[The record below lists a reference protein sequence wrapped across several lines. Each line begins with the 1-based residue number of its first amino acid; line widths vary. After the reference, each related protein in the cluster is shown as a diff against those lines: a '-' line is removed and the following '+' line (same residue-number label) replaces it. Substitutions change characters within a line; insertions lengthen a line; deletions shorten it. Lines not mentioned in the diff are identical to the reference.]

1 MPEPISEPHAQEQCE
16 DIELL
21 CLAARLV
28 LESGGE
34 TYRVEE
40 TVRRMADGLGLTGV
54 NVVAF
59 PTSLFV
65 ADGKNAQV
73 CRVNRRSTNMKRLAY
88 ANDVSRRVASRDMDA
103 TQARAALEE
112 IARMPTPPQ
121 WLLILMYGLTSAS
134 FSLLF
139 GGGLGSFTAAFFIGM
154 AVQLT
159 QPLFANIQ
167 MGTLFANFVGGFITA
182 FGAHALH
189 RLIPYG
195 DINSAIVGG
204 IMPLLTGLLMTT
216 AMRDTMYGDL
226 VSGVARVVEALL
238 LCTTVALGVYVALKL
253 LALLGGIMP

>member
-1 MPEPISEPHAQEQCE
+1 MPDRTPDSYQQGQSAEI
-16 DIELL
+16 DLL
-21 CLAARLV
+21 CMAARIV

-40 TVRRMADGLGLTGV
+40 TVRRMAEGLGLTGV

-65 ADGKNAQV
+65 ADGKNAQI
-73 CRVNRRSTNMKRLAY
+73 CRVTRRSTNMKRLAY
-88 ANDVSRRVASRDMDA
+88 ANDISRRVASRDMDA
-103 TQARAALEE
+103 AQARAALEE
-112 IARMPTPPQ
+112 VARMPNPPQ

-139 GGGLGSFTAAFFIGM
+139 GGGPGSFIAAFLIGM
-154 AVQLT
+154 AVQVT
-159 QPLFANIQ
+159 QPLFSRIE

-195 DINSAIVGG
+195 DINSVIVGG

-238 LCTTVALGVYVALKL
+238 LCTSVALGVYVALKFF
-253 LALLGGIMP
+253 AVLGGMPV